1 MAFVYDRCATRRHH
15 HLDMRL
21 AGCHRYAVRMDW
33 VLAGRWT
40 DLGSHALSTTRPQLA
55 ALLEAMRAESGR
67 REVLCLV
74 HNWGRL
80 ASDPVQRLATET
92 SILRMMHVSEC
103 PFLSAR

>member
-1 MAFVYDRCATRRHH
+1 
-15 HLDMRL
+15 
-21 AGCHRYAVRMDW
+21 MDW

-80 ASDPVQRLATET
+80 ASTPVQRLALRRLVTEAGGWT
-92 SILRMMHVSEC
+92 TTTFGESDRKALTVRVKHGD
-103 PFLSAR
+103 